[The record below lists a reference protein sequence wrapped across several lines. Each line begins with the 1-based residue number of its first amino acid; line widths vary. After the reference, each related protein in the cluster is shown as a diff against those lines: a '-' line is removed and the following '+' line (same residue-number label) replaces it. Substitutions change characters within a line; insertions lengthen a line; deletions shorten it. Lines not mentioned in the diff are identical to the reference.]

1 MRLENEYLIATFVPK
16 GAQMSS
22 LISKITKLEYV
33 WQADTQFWGYHN
45 PTLFPIVGST
55 FGHKIVVDGV
65 EYKMK
70 QHGFARI
77 FDFELVQSDD
87 SSCTFR
93 LSDNEETLKQY
104 PFSFTLFIRYTLV
117 EKRMLIDYRIEN
129 KSDRILPFQFGLHPA
144 FNVPLR
150 PTKILEDYRIE
161 FHPESDLKFYNEEL
175 FIKAI
180 SSIPL
185 SDAMFEERPTWM
197 FEDVLAPYVS
207 MTDGDNGVKVSCAG
221 YRWLAFW
228 KPLGAPFVCIEPWHG
243 HGDYNKISMPFEQRE
258 GTMLLPIGKHWITS
272 YTIEPF

>member
-1 MRLENEYLIATFVPK
+1 MRLENEYLIATFVAK

-22 LISKITKLEYV
+22 LISKKTNLEYV
-33 WQADTQFWGYHN
+33 WQADPRFWGYHN

-55 FGHKIVVDGV
+55 FNHTLLIDGV

-70 QHGFARI
+70 QHGLARI
-77 FDFELVQSDD
+77 FDYELIQSSD

-93 LSDNEETLKQY
+93 LSDNEDTQKQY
-104 PFSFTLFIRYTLV
+104 PFKFSLLIRYTLV
-117 EKRMLIDYRIEN
+117 GMRVLIDYRVDN
-129 KSDRILPFQFGLHPA
+129 NSDRVMPFQFGLHPA
-144 FNVPLR
+144 FKLPLNES
-150 PTKILEDYRIE
+150 KMLEDYRIE

-175 FIKAI
+175 FIKAT

-185 SDAMFEERPTWM
+185 SDAMFEERPTWL
-197 FEDVLAPYVS
+197 FEDVLSPFVS
-207 MTDGDNGVKVSCAG
+207 LTDGENGVKVSCAG

-243 HGDYNKISMPFEQRE
+243 HGDFSKISMPFEQRE